1 MKINKSEIS
10 PNGKFFKTK
19 KSSSPR
25 VEALTPPHN
34 NSINSQPVLRKN
46 KKRIDVII

>member
-19 KSSSPR
+19 KPHTPR
-25 VEALTPPHN
+25 VEAPTAPHN
-34 NSINSQPVLRKN
+34 ASINSPAVIRKN

>member
-10 PNGKFFKTK
+10 PNGKFFKAK
-19 KSSSPR
+19 KSRPPK
-25 VEALTPPHN
+25 VEAPSPPHN
-34 NSINSQPVLRKN
+34 ASINSPPVTRKT